1 MKSNSTTE
9 ERAEAHLNGRK
20 PIIES
25 FASQE
30 KLSNDAKRS
39 ILFHCYKDY
48 HDGATEQRVID
59 EQIYTEEMRKLNE
72 EWLENLK
79 IQREMLIDKAC
90 EWLINTYLGDYVTDE
105 YGNGNIGNNAKLAE
119 DFRKAMEK

>member
-48 HDGATEQRVID
+48 YDGATEQKAID
-59 EQIYTEEMRKLNE
+59 NDHL
-72 EWLENLK
+72 
-79 IQREMLIDKAC
+79 REVKKMLIKKAC
-90 EWLINTYLGDYVTDE
+90 DAHCRICDCYSCCPYEFEIEGCYERNEIL
-105 YGNGNIGNNAKLAE
+105 
-119 DFRKAMEK
+119 KAMEE

>member
-1 MKSNSTTE
+1 MKSNSTIE
-9 ERAEAHLNGRK
+9 ERAVAHLNGRK

-25 FASQE
+25 FASQK

-39 ILFHCYKDY
+39 ILFHCFKDY
-48 HDGATEQRVID
+48 YDGATEQRAID

-72 EWLENLK
+72 EWRENLK

-90 EWLINTYLGDYVTDE
+90 ECLE
-105 YGNGNIGNNAKLAE
+105 LAE
-119 DFRKAMEK
+119 NWQAWLNGDFKEFFRKAMEE

>member
-1 MKSNSTTE
+1 MKSNSTIE

-39 ILFHCYKDY
+39 ILFHCFKDY
-48 HDGATEQRVID
+48 YLGATEQKAID
-59 EQIYTEEMRKLNE
+59 DDHL
-72 EWLENLK
+72 
-79 IQREMLIDKAC
+79 REVKKMLIDRAC
-90 EWLINTYLGDYVTDE
+90 KWLDWKTSGRLGISFIE
-105 YGNGNIGNNAKLAE
+105 Q
-119 DFRKAMEK
+119 FRKAMEEDKYYEQCVMEE